1 MRIIRISDTMA
12 STTLLKNLLEG
23 DVIVHCGDF
32 TEDGTEEEDI
42 IGQLAAES

>member
-1 MRIIRISDTMA
+1 MA
-12 STTLLKNLLEG
+12 STTILKNLPEG

-42 IGQLAAES
+42 VGQLAAES